1 MFGLLILLLL
11 LSIDFS
17 YECLPGIYCENI
29 LGEYRMEKNSCNT
42 NGILIDSTFTLG
54 DLINYDINN
63 KCINDEDIGVK
74 TNHDS
79 KFSQSLSHLNF
90 PLHNISFSLWFKG
103 ADTSSSV
110 IQISNSET
118 NIPLLSL
125 RLKKMIYYNN
135 KSNNY
140 DSIIFKNITYFQYN
154 NEVIII
160 SNDTLKVYVN
170 SEFVFKSN
178 INFSFQFLNSKSI
191 IDFFT
196 TNSMMFYYFSIYNED
211 LSEENIKRNYDIG
224 FQPSFP
230 NFYSQTP
237 IVTLE
242 NSEINI
248 NLYYIW
254 SDEYYMKP
262 MIDNITKYI
271 KIEIVPPNVGF
282 LKINK
287 TNIIS
292 PLNISIENLILSY
305 VPPQNTFNEIEYVYY
320 IIISY
325 SPLTDFTINME
336 YDGNHRSQKFNIT
349 VLPHIYPPISINS
362 TQTLEYLK
370 NQTIH
375 FPTPIFHPLSKN
387 IKFVI
392 EELPIYGNISL
403 YDIDNFEYFNFTD
416 INNIIYK
423 GIKNQNFC
431 KANEFYFEDKIVYY
445 IEDTLNNVVSS
456 FYTITFLV

>member
-1 MFGLLILLLL
+1 MFDILILLFVLF
-11 LSIDFS
+11 IDFS
-17 YECLPGIYCENI
+17 YECLPGIYCKNI
-29 LGEYRMEKNSCNT
+29 LGEYRMKKNSCNT

-54 DLINYDINN
+54 DLVNYDKNK

-74 TNHDS
+74 TNHDA
-79 KFSQSLSHLNF
+79 KFSQSLSNLNF
-90 PLHNISFSLWFKG
+90 PLHSISFSLWFKG
-103 ADTSSSV
+103 VDTSSSV

-125 RLKKMIYYNN
+125 RLKKILYYNN
-135 KSNNY
+135 NSNNY
-140 DSIIFKNITYFQYN
+140 DSVVFKNITYFQYN

-160 SNDTLKVYVN
+160 SNNTLKVYVN

-178 INFSFQFLNSKSI
+178 INFSFQLLNSKSI

-211 LSEENIKRNYDIG
+211 LSAENIKRNYEIG

-230 NFYSQTP
+230 NFYTQTP
-237 IVTLE
+237 IATLE
-242 NSEINI
+242 NNEINI

-262 MIDNITKYI
+262 MIDNVTKYI
-271 KIEIVPPNVGF
+271 KIEIVPPNMGF
-282 LKINK
+282 LKINQ

-292 PLNISIENLILSY
+292 PLNISIENLVLSY
-305 VPPQNTFNEIEYVYY
+305 VPPQNTFNEIEYIY
-320 IIISY
+320 IIISN
-325 SPLTDFTINME
+325 SPFTDFTINME
-336 YDGNHRSQKFNIT
+336 YDGNYQSQKFNIT

-370 NQTIH
+370 NQNIH

-387 IKFVI
+387 IKIVI
-392 EELPIYGNISL
+392 KELPIYGNISL
-403 YDIDNFEYFNFTD
+403 DDIDNLEYFNFTN

-423 GIKNQNFC
+423 GIENQKLC
-431 KANEFYFEDKIVYY
+431 QTNELYFEDKISYY
-445 IEDTLNNVVSS
+445 IEDVINNVVSS